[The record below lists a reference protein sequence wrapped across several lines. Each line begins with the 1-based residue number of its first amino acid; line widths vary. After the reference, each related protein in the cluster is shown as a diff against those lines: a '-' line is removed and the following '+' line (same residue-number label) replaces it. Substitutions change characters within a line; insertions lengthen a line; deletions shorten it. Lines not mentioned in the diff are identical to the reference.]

1 MPPKGAGKEKAGI
14 EEEDEI
20 LQAVILAD
28 SFNSRFGPLTMDLPR
43 CLLPVCNTPLLD
55 WTFEALAS
63 AGVQQVYVFC
73 SSHAGLIRQAIDASP
88 WSRPSSG
95 LRIIPISS
103 REARSVGD
111 ALREIDTKQI
121 ISSDF
126 VLVSGDIIS
135 NIRIDEVVKEHR
147 ERRKISKD
155 AIMTT
160 VVREVG
166 PRDRPQPGGDATV
179 IVMNAETSQC
189 VHYEYIQHDKTDF
202 DLPAEVITKHRD
214 LDVRIDLLDC
224 GIDICSP
231 DVPALFSENFDYQDL
246 RKDFVRGVL
255 TSDLLSKT
263 IYCHVAT
270 TGYAARVKNTRSYA
284 AISKDIITRR
294 TFPLVPDDNHLG
306 GDRFDQRR
314 GYVYVSKNRVSLS
327 RTCVIGNHTIVGAGC
342 EVMNDVH
349 ISSSVLGKGCE
360 IGNRTTIRNSFIW
373 DKTRIG
379 ADCIIEESIIGA
391 HVRVL
396 DGSVIRR
403 GCLVGQHVTLG
414 PNATLDKFQ
423 RVSRHPPAA
432 NEDEDW
438 DEEEEQPK
446 EEVEKEDDDDET
458 DEDKS
463 DHGSDV
469 EYEESDVSDLDTVG
483 SSPMGSPLSA
493 SSATSAGLINNIP
506 SMSLDSSADFM
517 SECRQSLDR
526 AYQEGHSIDN
536 AAIELKT
543 LRMASNVPLKQVA
556 ESIVGFLVGKI
567 ELVDNPAAQ
576 RGKVNA
582 VVGRW
587 GPLLTSIGWD
597 DAAETISLLQR
608 YCALNDKYQKIF
620 GLVLASFYN
629 EDIAEFDDIK
639 SWYGRNLALKKQ
651 GLDPKDPIGAVLED
665 TMQQA
670 MKLIQQIHALEQEDD
685 DEEESDDDEEESKP
699 QPSGRTAPPSAG
711 KAQAESD
718 DDSEGEEVVGKAATP
733 ANPRSA
739 AKDDDDDEGEATET
753 EDEK

>member
-1 MPPKGAGKEKAGI
+1 
-14 EEEDEI
+14 
-20 LQAVILAD
+20 
-28 SFNSRFGPLTMDLPR
+28 
-43 CLLPVCNTPLLD
+43 
-55 WTFEALAS
+55 
-63 AGVQQVYVFC
+63 
-73 SSHAGLIRQAIDASP
+73 ASP

-95 LRIIPISS
+95 LKIIPISS

-189 VHYEYIQHDKTDF
+189 VHYEYMQRDKTDF

-255 TSDLLSKT
+255 MSDLLSKT

-270 TGYAARVKNTRSYA
+270 TGYASRVRNTRSYA

-327 RTCVIGNHTIVGAGC
+327 RTCVIGNHTIIGAGC

-373 DKTRIG
+373 DKSRIG
-379 ADCIIEESIIGA
+379 ADCVIEESIIGA
-391 HVRVL
+391 HVRIL

-423 RVSRHPPAA
+423 RVSRHQPAA

-438 DEEEEQPK
+438 DEEEEEQR
-446 EEVEKEDDDDET
+446 EEVEKEDDDDEM

-463 DHGSDV
+463 VIASVTGTESSAVSVEPNLVSILGQMAKAYLWPADPPEGAEGDAEDIESPLNIRLGRIGDHGSDV
-469 EYEESDVSDLDTVG
+469 EYEESDVSDLDTVA

-493 SSATSAGLINNIP
+493 SSATSAGLISNIP
-506 SMSLDSSADFM
+506 TISLDSTADFL

-543 LRMASNVPLKQVA
+543 LRMASNVPLKKVA

-567 ELVDNPAAQ
+567 ELVDTPAAQ
-576 RGKVNA
+576 RGKVN
-582 VVGRW
+582 
-587 GPLLTSIGWD
+587 
-597 DAAETISLLQR
+597 
-608 YCALNDKYQKIF
+608 
-620 GLVLASFYN
+620 
-629 EDIAEFDDIK
+629 
-639 SWYGRNLALKKQ
+639 
-651 GLDPKDPIGAVLED
+651 
-665 TMQQA
+665 
-670 MKLIQQIHALEQEDD
+670 
-685 DEEESDDDEEESKP
+685 
-699 QPSGRTAPPSAG
+699 
-711 KAQAESD
+711 
-718 DDSEGEEVVGKAATP
+718 
-733 ANPRSA
+733 
-739 AKDDDDDEGEATET
+739 
-753 EDEK
+753 

>member
-1 MPPKGAGKEKAGI
+1 MPPKASGKEKAAI

-73 SSHAGLIRQAIDASP
+73 SSHASLVRQAIDASP

-95 LRIIPISS
+95 LKIIPISS

-135 NIRIDEVVKEHR
+135 NIRIEDVVKEHR

-189 VHYEYIQHDKTDF
+189 VHYEYVPHDKTDF
-202 DLPAEVITKHRD
+202 DLPAEVIMKHKD

-255 TSDLLSKT
+255 MSDLLSKT
-263 IYCHVAT
+263 IYCHVET
-270 TGYAARVKNTRSYA
+270 KGYAARVKNTKSYA
-284 AISKDIITRR
+284 AVSKDIITRR

-327 RTCVIGNHTIVGAGC
+327 RTSVIGNHTVIGAGC

-360 IGNRTTIRNSFIW
+360 VGNRTTIRDSFIW

-379 ADCIIEESIIGA
+379 ADCVIEESIIGA
-391 HVRVL
+391 HVRIL
-396 DGSVIRR
+396 DGSIIRR
-403 GCLVGQHVTLG
+403 GCLVGQNVTLG
-414 PNATLDKFQ
+414 PNASLDKFQ
-423 RVSRHPPAA
+423 RVSRHPPA
-432 NEDEDW
+432 NDENEDW
-438 DEEEEQPK
+438 DEEEEERK
-446 EEVEKEDDDDET
+446 EVEEKDEEEEDNDT
-458 DEDKS
+458 DEGRSVIASVVGTESSAVSVEPSLVSVLGQLAKAYLWPIESSEGGEVETEDIESPLNIKLGRIG

-483 SSPMGSPLSA
+483 SSPLGSPLSA

-506 SMSLDSSADFM
+506 TISLDSAADFL

-526 AYQEGHSIDN
+526 AYLEGHSIDN

-556 ESIVGFLVGKI
+556 ESIVGFLVGKV
-567 ELVDNPAAQ
+567 ELVDAPAAQ
-576 RGKVNA
+576 RAKVN
-582 VVGRW
+582 VIVERW

-608 YCALNDKYQKIF
+608 YCALNPKYQKIF
-620 GLVLASFYN
+620 GL
-629 EDIAEFDDIK
+629 
-639 SWYGRNLALKKQ
+639 
-651 GLDPKDPIGAVLED
+651 
-665 TMQQA
+665 
-670 MKLIQQIHALEQEDD
+670 
-685 DEEESDDDEEESKP
+685 
-699 QPSGRTAPPSAG
+699 
-711 KAQAESD
+711 
-718 DDSEGEEVVGKAATP
+718 
-733 ANPRSA
+733 
-739 AKDDDDDEGEATET
+739 
-753 EDEK
+753 

>member
-1 MPPKGAGKEKAGI
+1 MPPKGAGKEKAAI

-43 CLLPVCNTPLLD
+43 VCIISIMPGVGSLIQMLGITVPSSY

-73 SSHAGLIRQAIDASP
+73 SSHSGLIRQAIDASP

-95 LRIIPISS
+95 LKIIPISS

-166 PRDRPQPGGDATV
+166 PRDRP
-179 IVMNAETSQC
+179 
-189 VHYEYIQHDKTDF
+189 H
-202 DLPAEVITKHRD
+202 
-214 LDVRIDLLDC
+214 
-224 GIDICSP
+224 
-231 DVPALFSENFDYQDL
+231 
-246 RKDFVRGVL
+246 
-255 TSDLLSKT
+255 
-263 IYCHVAT
+263 
-270 TGYAARVKNTRSYA
+270 
-284 AISKDIITRR
+284 
-294 TFPLVPDDNHLG
+294 
-306 GDRFDQRR
+306 
-314 GYVYVSKNRVSLS
+314 
-327 RTCVIGNHTIVGAGC
+327 
-342 EVMNDVH
+342 
-349 ISSSVLGKGCE
+349 
-360 IGNRTTIRNSFIW
+360 FIW

-379 ADCIIEESIIGA
+379 ADCIIEESIIGG
-391 HVRVL
+391 HVRIL

-403 GCLVGQHVTLG
+403 GCLVGQNVTLG

-438 DEEEEQPK
+438 DEEEEERK
-446 EEVEKEDDDDET
+446 EEAEREDDGDET

-463 DHGSDV
+463 IIMSVTGTESSAVSVEHSPDGAEGDAEDIESPLNIKRGRIGDHGSDV
-469 EYEESDVSDLDTVG
+469 EYEESDVSDLDTVA

-493 SSATSAGLINNIP
+493 SSATSAGLISNIP
-506 SMSLDSSADFM
+506 NISLDSSADFL

-556 ESIVGFLVGKI
+556 ESIVSFLVGKI
-567 ELVDNPAAQ
+567 ELVDAPAAQ
-576 RGKVNA
+576 RGKVGA
-582 VVGRW
+582 VVERW

-608 YCALNDKYQKIF
+608 YCALNVKYQKIF

-629 EDIAEFDDIK
+629 DDIVEFDDIK
-639 SWYGRNLALKKQ
+639 TWYGRNLTLKKQ
-651 GLDPKDPIGAVLED
+651 GLDPQDPIGASLED

-670 MKLIQQIHALEQEDD
+670 MKLIQQIHTLEQEDD
-685 DEEESDDDEEESKP
+685 DEEESDDDDEEAKP
-699 QPSGRTAPPSAG
+699 QPSG
-711 KAQAESD
+711 
-718 DDSEGEEVVGKAATP
+718 EVQVLQQFRLRILVDFFQRK
-733 ANPRSA
+733 
-739 AKDDDDDEGEATET
+739 
-753 EDEK
+753 